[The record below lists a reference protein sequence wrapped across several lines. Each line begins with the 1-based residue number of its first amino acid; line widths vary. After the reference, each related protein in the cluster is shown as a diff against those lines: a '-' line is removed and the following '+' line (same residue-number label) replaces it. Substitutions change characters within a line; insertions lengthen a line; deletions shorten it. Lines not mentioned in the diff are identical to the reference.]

1 MVLDAV
7 RCGTSC
13 LWSEKLPA
21 GRLEMVGP
29 SADFVQVWQ
38 RVLGKVPAVRMVQR
52 SCNVTIDHAW
62 SDQCRCGLMVRVE
75 LQRTSNDGAINS
87 SASPDFL
94 SSIFLDVDN

>member
-1 MVLDAV
+1 MWHKLLMV
-7 RCGTSC
+7 RETPIS
-13 LWSEKLPA
+13 
-21 GRLEMVGP
+21 RLEMVGP
-29 SADFVQVWQ
+29 SADFIQVWQ
-38 RVLGKVPAVRMVQR
+38 RVLEKVPAVRMVQR
-52 SCNVTIDHAW
+52 SCKVTIDHAW